1 MAPLCRAIAYILK
14 LPKTDVYSG
23 TFLELIKYNIFVR
36 KSVKN
41 KLVWDNLSFGK
52 FTKERLCGNR
62 NESVPTDEYVTLG
75 FSSGANGKE
84 PTYQCRRHKRH
95 RLDP

>member
-1 MAPLCRAIAYILK
+1 M
-14 LPKTDVYSG
+14 KTDVYSG

-36 KSVKN
+36 KSVRS

-52 FTKERLCGNR
+52 FTKERPCGNV
-62 NESVPTDEYVTLG
+62 NGLVPTGEDVTLD

-84 PTYQCRRHKRH
+84 PT
-95 RLDP
+95 